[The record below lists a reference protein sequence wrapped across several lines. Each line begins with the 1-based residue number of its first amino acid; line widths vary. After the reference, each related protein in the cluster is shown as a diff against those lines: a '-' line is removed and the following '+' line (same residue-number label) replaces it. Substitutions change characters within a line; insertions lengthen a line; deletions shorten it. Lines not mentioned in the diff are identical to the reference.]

1 MRKKCEEKKNKN
13 EKRCYEIYN
22 DDHGFNNMI

>member
-1 MRKKCEEKKNKN
+1 MRKKCGKKTKN
-13 EKRCYEIYN
+13 EKRCYEVNN

>member
-1 MRKKCEEKKNKN
+1 MRKKNVKKNKN
-13 EKRCYEIYN
+13 EKRCYEINN